1 MPAPPKPQVA
11 LGQAI
16 RRIRDREGLTQEKL
30 AFRAGYHPTWISR
43 VERGTQSTGWA
54 TAKRLAD
61 ALGVTMVELAA
72 LAERIELE

>member
-1 MPAPPKPQVA
+1 MPARPEPQVA
-11 LGQAI
+11 LGKAI
-16 RRIRDREGLTQEKL
+16 RRIRLREKLTQEDL

-72 LAERIELE
+72 LAERLELD